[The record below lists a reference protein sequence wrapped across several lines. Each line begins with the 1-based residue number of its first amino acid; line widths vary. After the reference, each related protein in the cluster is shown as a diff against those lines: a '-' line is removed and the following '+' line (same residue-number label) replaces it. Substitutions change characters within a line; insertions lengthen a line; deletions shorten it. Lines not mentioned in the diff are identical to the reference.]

1 MGGKGRWWWD
11 RGKRGGEGRS
21 VRSGA
26 DDSKPKTERGCWAE
40 KGGGNANIQKISQ
53 RKETH
58 IVPVRLGE
66 LDGRG
71 SPLDAGAVD
80 EDVDLAAHG
89 VERLL
94 EEALDAL
101 EVGEVALDG
110 LDGAAGGG
118 DGDGGFVV
126 GGAGAADEADVR
138 ACLGEG
144 DSAGCA
150 DTWERRRGGRGGKL
164 WGTQTRG
171 TRFCAYRGWRL

>member
-1 MGGKGRWWWD
+1 MVVGSWQKRRRGTVSKKRRGRLKTENRKRLLGGKGR
-11 RGKRGGEGRS
+11 GEREY
-21 VRSGA
+21 
-26 DDSKPKTERGCWAE
+26 SKER
-40 KGGGNANIQKISQ
+40 

-118 DGDGGFVV
+118 EGGGGLVV

-138 ACLGEG
+138 ACLCEG

-150 DTWERRRGGRGGKL
+150 DTWERGRGGREGGGRGSKL